1 MSRSVPGAL
10 REHPGSVPREG
21 ARPTGPIGIPYK
33 SRKGSSVN
41 RNLQRKTQMFQKTTN
56 LTTILAI
63 LGVPTT
69 LFGGSS
75 GRGTRQRA
83 PEGRLGGCQV
93 WRDLYDLC
101 KIQNTYTFFCDFLKI
116 IIPYDSAHIWAPNWG
131 ARGRPNL
138 TSPSGLSTKTKKTIF
153 VLEMFEKTEFHMTA
167 RILGAKIRVPR
178 GRPDPTGPIGI
189 ADFFN
194 FSIF

>member
-1 MSRSVPGAL
+1 MLFVLLGPSSSSSSSSSSMSSECTAVVARDVSRSVPGAL

-33 SRKGSSVN
+33 SQKGSSVN
-41 RNLQRKTQMFQKTTN
+41 RNIQRKTQMFQKTTN
-56 LTTILAI
+56 LTTIFAI

-93 WRDLYDLC
+93 WRDLNDLC
-101 KIQNTYTFFCDFLKI
+101 KIQKTYTL
-116 IIPYDSAHIWAPNWG
+116 
-131 ARGRPNL
+131 
-138 TSPSGLSTKTKKTIF
+138 F
-153 VLEMFEKTEFHMTA
+153 V
-167 RILGAKIRVPR
+167 I
-178 GRPDPTGPIGI
+178 
-189 ADFFN
+189 
-194 FSIF
+194 S

>member
-1 MSRSVPGAL
+1 
-10 REHPGSVPREG
+10 
-21 ARPTGPIGIPYK
+21 
-33 SRKGSSVN
+33 
-41 RNLQRKTQMFQKTTN
+41 MFQRTTN

-101 KIQNTYTFFCDFLKI
+101 KIQKIYIFLV
-116 IIPYDSAHIWAPNWG
+116 
-131 ARGRPNL
+131 
-138 TSPSGLSTKTKKTIF
+138 IF
-153 VLEMFEKTEFHMTA
+153 YKSEFHMTA
-167 RILGAKIRVPR
+167 RIFGPQIGAPGGGQISRHHQVCEQSKEN
-178 GRPDPTGPIGI
+178 D
-189 ADFFN
+189 
-194 FSIF
+194 IF

>member
-1 MSRSVPGAL
+1 
-10 REHPGSVPREG
+10 
-21 ARPTGPIGIPYK
+21 
-33 SRKGSSVN
+33 
-41 RNLQRKTQMFQKTTN
+41 MFQKTTN

-101 KIQNTYTFFCDFLKI
+101 RIQKTYTFCDLLKI
-116 IIPYDSAHIWAPNWG
+116 RIPYDSAHIWAPNWG
-131 ARGRPNL
+131 ARGEAKSHVTIRFV
-138 TSPSGLSTKTKKTIF
+138 KQAKKT
-153 VLEMFEKTEFHMTA
+153 
-167 RILGAKIRVPR
+167 
-178 GRPDPTGPIGI
+178 
-189 ADFFN
+189 FF
-194 FSIF
+194 FI